1 MEAVRLAQEAV
12 ALEVGGV
19 GLELPERLP
28 VPETVAEAVRMP
40 LPLAV
45 AQPLP
50 EKLPLLEAL

>member
-12 ALEVGGV
+12 AEEVGGV
-19 GLELPERLP
+19 GLALPEMLP
-28 VPETVAEAVRMP
+28 VPETVPEAARLT

-45 AQPLP
+45 AQPLT